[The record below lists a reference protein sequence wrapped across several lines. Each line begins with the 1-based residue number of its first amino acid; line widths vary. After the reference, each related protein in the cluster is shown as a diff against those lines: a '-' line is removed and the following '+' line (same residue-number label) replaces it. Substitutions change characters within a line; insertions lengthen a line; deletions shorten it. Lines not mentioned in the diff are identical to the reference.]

1 MGEKPPVEKAP
12 AAPSSDDPRAVAALE
27 GRTGA
32 APDPAVGKN
41 FAVQIAAFSAA
52 DKARGLRDTLTANGL
67 RSYTE
72 AVTTPQGQRTRVRL
86 GPFPSREAA
95 DRAKQK
101 LKTMKLDGSVVA
113 L

>member
-1 MGEKPPVEKAP
+1 M
-12 AAPSSDDPRAVAALE
+12 
-27 GRTGA
+27 
-32 APDPAVGKN
+32 
-41 FAVQIAAFSAA
+41 QIAAFSAA
-52 DKARGLRDTLTANGL
+52 DKARGLRDQLVANGL

-72 AVTTPQGQRTRVRL
+72 SVSTSQGLRTRVRL
-86 GPFPSREAA
+86 GPLPSRDAA